1 MIVCMCCDFPT
12 SHALSVSVL
21 VREGALN
28 FARQRGD
35 EFPEPVHVFL
45 FNDILLACRN
55 ASQLPPQY
63 SSLMTEPAPAAKPFI
78 YLVRNN
84 PPPFAF
90 YTDHTYSRV
99 SWESVLRTSMET
111 THTRLRSYH
120 RAQPKIHT

>member
-1 MIVCMCCDFPT
+1 MRLVR
-12 SHALSVSVL
+12 SVL
-21 VREGALN
+21 VREGGLN

-78 YLVRNN
+78 YLVRNLL
-84 PPPFAF
+84 PV
-90 YTDHTYSRV
+90 SR
-99 SWESVLRTSMET
+99 LFLCTTST
-111 THTRLRSYH
+111 CADLCFDFPLTHPQNVH
-120 RAQPKIHT
+120 